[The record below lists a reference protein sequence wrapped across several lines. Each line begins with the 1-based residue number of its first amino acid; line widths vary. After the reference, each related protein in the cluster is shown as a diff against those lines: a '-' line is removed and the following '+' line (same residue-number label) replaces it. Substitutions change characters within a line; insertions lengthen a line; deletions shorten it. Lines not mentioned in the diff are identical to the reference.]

1 MVTVDLNTLDG
12 MTLVSMRP
20 IGTYYSWE
28 NYKSGGIGYND
39 SGYHIEY
46 KDSNGV
52 QQIFPLP
59 YATRYAAIMKLDD
72 LTAIK
77 PTIAQR
83 LSSEVHTATTSLLS
97 PISDAVSGIGQT
109 VVGTTNAGVANEVGA
124 LWNSIK
130 WYIFI
135 IVVAV
140 AAFIL
145 LAVRINR
152 PSITVGRMG

>member
-1 MVTVDLNTLDG
+1 
-12 MTLVSMRP
+12 
-20 IGTYYSWE
+20 
-28 NYKSGGIGYND
+28 
-39 SGYHIEY
+39 
-46 KDSNGV
+46 
-52 QQIFPLP
+52 
-59 YATRYAAIMKLDD
+59 MKLDD